1 MVLVAAQARDQSTA
15 ILKRMLSKS
24 AGTLAALLTLS
35 VGCSGSTASTSTSRP
50 VPNSVVA
57 TALPPPTATVA
68 TSTSPDSAVATADEP
83 ATTRVATGTS
93 TTSAPKPI
101 ATDPHPAPTT
111 SVATN
116 PGNATN
122 PGTEL
127 VNAECTAPGSNG
139 FDLVHVR
146 VESLPSRYRFIA
158 RYSGD
163 ALQHDILVSFD
174 LAASTYLVTAELF
187 EDGTGVPRLAG
198 AGLSEDVFLD
208 PPQTITPGLVDLSV
222 RNDQLG
228 GISETPFTVI
238 ISLKVDGS
246 AIETCP

>member
-1 MVLVAAQARDQSTA
+1 
-15 ILKRMLSKS
+15 MLSKS
-24 AGTLAALLTLS
+24 EVVLAALIALV
-35 VGCSGSTASTSTSRP
+35 VGCSSSSASTSTTSLS

-57 TALPPPTATVA
+57 DEGSTPLSPTTSVTVA
-68 TSTSPDSAVATADEP
+68 TTASADTDVVAADEP
-83 ATTRVATGTS
+83 ATTLVAAGAS

-101 ATDPHPAPTT
+101 ATDPHPGPPT

-116 PGNATN
+116 PGIGAG

-127 VNAECTAPGSNG
+127 VNADCAAAGSNG

-146 VESLPSRYRFIA
+146 VESLPSRYRFTA
-158 RYSGD
+158 GYSGD
-163 ALQHDILVSFD
+163 AFQHDILVSFD
-174 LAASTYLVTAELF
+174 LAASTYLITAELF
-187 EDGTGVPRLAG
+187 EDGSGVSRIARPGVSGDA
-198 AGLSEDVFLD
+198 FLD
-208 PPQTITPGLVDLSV
+208 PPQTVTPGLVDLSV

-228 GISETPFTVI
+228 GIRGTPFKVS